1 MKHTNIA
8 AAAPKQDC
16 PQSWR
21 DRLPIHPACN
31 LFEPISVGELRDLVA
46 NIAKHGLRDKIDIYF
61 KDGKCVLVDGQNR
74 LDALASLGK
83 KVLDDNGEPLKDIC
97 NVRELHND
105 AEVINFI
112 VSKNVI
118 RRHLTPTQRRKA
130 IGELLKIYPEKSN
143 RQIASVAK
151 VDDKTVAVVR
161 TELEATAE
169 IPQLEKTK
177 GKDGKSR
184 PAKKKQATEKVTGS
198 LNGSHLPPK
207 GGKSSTPTT
216 SSKSGASAKAL
227 SEFKYACDHWLP
239 KMVPEHRSEAI
250 KFVAGLS
257 VVTHAQHSAPEGE

>member
-1 MKHTNIA
+1 MPSAYALSKPEN
-8 AAAPKQDC
+8 QGC
-16 PQSWR
+16 PQNWR
-21 DRLPIHPACN
+21 DVLPIHPAAD
-31 LFEPISVGELRDLVA
+31 LFELISADQFRDLVA
-46 NIAKHGLRDKIDIYF
+46 NIAKHGLRDKIDIYL
-61 KDGKCVLVDGQNR
+61 KDGKSALVDGRNR

-97 NVRELHND
+97 NIRQFHDD

-112 VSKNVI
+112 ISKNVI

-184 PAKKKQATEKVTGS
+184 AAKKKQATAKVAGS
-198 LNGSHLPPK
+198 LNGSHPTPK
-207 GGKSSTPTT
+207 VEASAPIASNK
-216 SSKSGASAKAL
+216 GASSAKAL
-227 SEFKYACDHWLP
+227 SEFTFACQYWLP
-239 KMVPEHRSEAI
+239 KMTPEHRSSAI
-250 KFVAGLS
+250 TIFGRLVG
-257 VVTHAQHSAPEGE
+257 HAQ